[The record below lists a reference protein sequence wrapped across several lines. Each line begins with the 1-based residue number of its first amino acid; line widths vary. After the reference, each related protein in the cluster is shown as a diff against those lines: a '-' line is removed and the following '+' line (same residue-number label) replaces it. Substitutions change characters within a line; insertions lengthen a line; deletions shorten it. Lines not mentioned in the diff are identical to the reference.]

1 MAKRKI
7 IVLSLMFFCVLF
19 FAAAGGYFLLQKD
32 NFAEPDGDETA
43 AAVLKVA
50 GFDESGQRDPQA
62 LRAQF
67 QRRVSVRQLNLDSG
81 ELLAAGKGRAAQ
93 KRCASLP
100 AAGDPAQIRQR
111 CVLADIYLVHDSSGT
126 IQQIILPVSGKGA
139 KSMMYALVAI
149 DTDGRTVKDLLYYRQ
164 NETPLLGARVE
175 DPQWLRQWAGKK
187 VRDERGQPALKVT
200 QNSDGRHDDYT
211 VDGISGATLTSNG
224 VEKSINYWMGPQG
237 YGRFLQRIQQ
247 DPAQLSADAAR
258 D

>member
-32 NFAEPDGDETA
+32 NFSEPDGDETA

-50 GFDESGQRDPQA
+50 GLDESGQRDPQA

-81 ELLAAGKGRAAQ
+81 ELLAPGKSRAAQ

-111 CVLADIYLVHDSSGT
+111 CALVDIYLVHDKNGT

-187 VRDERGQPALKVT
+187 IRDDRGQPALKVT
-200 QNSDGRHDDYT
+200 QNHDGRHDDYT

-258 D
+258 H

>member
-32 NFAEPDGDETA
+32 NFAEPEGDETA

-50 GFDESGQRDPQA
+50 GLDESGQRDPQA

-81 ELLAAGKGRAAQ
+81 ELLAPGKGSAAQ
-93 KRCASLP
+93 KRCVSLP

-111 CVLADIYLVHDSSGT
+111 CSLVDIYLVHDKNET
-126 IQQIILPVSGKGA
+126 IQQIILPVFGKGA

-187 VRDERGQPALKVT
+187 VRDDRGQPALKVT
-200 QNSDGRHDDYT
+200 QNNGGRHDDYT

-237 YGRFLQRIQQ
+237 YGKFLQRIQQ
-247 DPAQLSADAAR
+247 DPTKLSAEPAHY
-258 D
+258 